1 MANYDRPH
9 RPHRHLSEPGR
20 FHLAAHSAPSLITR
34 MCSSCRQPRAIT
46 GSRTF
51 VIKGVRRFF
60 CRSCAEQRASLA
72 TCRVRLHQKA

>member
-9 RPHRHLSEPGR
+9 RPVSEPGR
-20 FHLAAHSAPSLITR
+20 FHLTAHCAPSPITR
-34 MCSSCRQPRAIT
+34 MCSSCRQPRQTT

-60 CRSCAEQRASLA
+60 CRACAEQRAILSNCHL
-72 TCRVRLHQKA
+72 RLHLKA